1 MLQPKKSKYRK
12 EFRGSM
18 SGIATR
24 GNTVAFGEYGLQ
36 ATTCGWV
43 SARELEAA
51 RKKITF
57 STKRAGKFWLRVFP
71 HKPVTSKP
79 VGVKMG
85 GGKGEIDRYV
95 VVVKPGMV
103 IYEISG
109 VTKELAH
116 SALRKAGHK
125 LSVRTTII
133 EKV

>member
-12 EFRGSM
+12 EFRGKMRGVAS
-18 SGIATR
+18 R
-24 GNTVAFGEYGLQ
+24 GNEIAFGDFGLK

-43 SARELEAA
+43 SSRELEAA

-57 STKRAGKFWLRVFP
+57 STKRTGKFWLRVFP

-85 GGKGEIDRYV
+85 SGKGDIDRHV
-95 VVVKPGMV
+95 AVIKPGM
-103 IYEISG
+103 ILYEIGG
-109 VTKELAH
+109 VSKEMAF

-125 LSVRTTII
+125 ISVKTII
-133 EKV
+133 VEKS

>member
-12 EFRGSM
+12 EFRGKR
-18 SGIATR
+18 R
-24 GNTVAFGEYGLQ
+24 GVASRGTEIAFGDFGLK

-43 SARELEAA
+43 SSRQLEAA

-85 GGKGEIDRYV
+85 SGKGDIDRHV
-95 VVVKPGMV
+95 AVIKPGM
-103 IYEISG
+103 ILYEIGG
-109 VTKELAH
+109 VSKEMAV
-116 SALRKAGHK
+116 SALTKAGHK
-125 LSVRTTII
+125 LSVRTTIV
-133 EKV
+133 EK